1 MMINRTDF
9 LLRTHLDDATLDV
22 WIVEEWLL
30 PQQSAGDAQFTEADL
45 ARARLIQDLQRDLGI
60 NREGIGVILNLLDQ
74 VHSLRQALAGKLHPA
89 R

>member
-1 MMINRTDF
+1 MMITRTDF
-9 LLRTHLDDATLDV
+9 LLRSHVDEATLDI

-30 PQQSAGDAQFTEADL
+30 PQQIAGDVQFTEADL
-45 ARARLIQDLQRDLGI
+45 ARARLIQELERDLGI

-74 VHSLRQALAGKLHPA
+74 LHSLRQALAGKLQQA